1 MRTDL
6 QIGASQAPTR
16 IPSSAFSTAPTISAT
31 LLFVM
36 RGWLLF
42 SHGAVLAQEHQHGGA
57 DKLAETATQ
66 AGSEAVEGTLVDAMW
81 FFDEA
86 KEDKVARAAKRL
98 ADGGPA
104 ALLPAGRQQ
113 PQDLLY
119 LLTNP
124 AVLAP
129 YAGATVKVEGQL
141 LAEIRAV
148 RPTGLYVRDDG
159 KWREVQL
166 KADEQKSAAEP
177 QLGAASAPAHER
189 PPSRGAEERADAA
202 HHEGSPASR
211 PGEHEHGEGEPSGHA
226 HEHWIELPPAHPL
239 LVNFTAG
246 LFPAAV
252 LADWLG
258 RWRRRQSLR
267 AAAWWMLLFA
277 AVISPFTA
285 LAGWL
290 WYREVGDMGH
300 WQMPVHKW
308 VGLSL
313 AIALIPLA
321 VWRGRLHIL
330 GKEPSLRFLIVATAV
345 LAVMVV
351 QGHLGATMSFEPSHD
366 ASQPAQHAH

>member
-1 MRTDL
+1 MRIDPP
-6 QIGASQAPTR
+6 ISASQAPAR
-16 IPSSAFSTAPTISAT
+16 LPSLSSVATIRVTALSVLAGW
-31 LLFVM
+31 LFV
-36 RGWLLF
+36 
-42 SHGAVLAQEHQHGGA
+42 HAAVLGQEHQHGGA
-57 DKLAETATQ
+57 EKQTATQ
-66 AGSEAVEGTLVDAMW
+66 AASGALEGTLVDAMW

-86 KEDKVARAAKRL
+86 KDDRAARAAKRL
-98 ADGGPA
+98 ADGSPA

-124 AVLAP
+124 AVLGP
-129 YAGATVKVEGQL
+129 YAGATINVEGQL
-141 LAEIRAV
+141 LTEIRAV
-148 RPTGLYVRDDG
+148 RPTALYVRDNET
-159 KWREVQL
+159 WREIQL
-166 KADEQKSAAEP
+166 KPQQQKLAAEP

-202 HHEGSPASR
+202 HHEVSPASR
-211 PGEHEHGEGEPSGHA
+211 PGEHEHDEGEPPGHA
-226 HEHWIELPPAHPL
+226 HKHWIELPPAHPL

-308 VGLSL
+308 MGLSL
-313 AIALIPLA
+313 AIALVPLA
-321 VWRGRLHIL
+321 VWRGRLHKR
-330 GKEPSLRFLIVATAV
+330 GKDPSLRFLIVASVV
-345 LAVMVV
+345 LAGMVM
-351 QGHLGATMSFEPSHD
+351 QGHFGATMSFESGHGAPES
-366 ASQPAQHAH
+366 AQHAH